1 MMNNE
6 QKEQMMKTNAFDGVS
21 FDPEKRL
28 ERFITGIESE
38 DNKIDEL
45 CQQYGVDS
53 QKLKDKHF
61 RLALDYLYA
70 ESRCLSWAITGP
82 ARFPVKTQEKRQATC
97 EDKLNRLVY
106 FEDNIEKYLKKIT
119 RQAETQDDKKAKWL
133 KQIEDLKARQ
143 EMMKDVNKL
152 IRQGKKDEAE
162 KKYNITLE
170 KNWFG
175 NYGFESFELRNNLVN
190 IKRLEDQVKTI
201 DCCREK
207 SGLNFE
213 FAGGKVEYDA
223 EEIRYN
229 IFFDEKPDEIM
240 RIKLKSHGFKWS
252 PRRGAWT
259 RGAKTIRVETIK
271 KIVEA

>member
-1 MMNNE
+1 MNNE
-6 QKEQMMKTNAFDGVS
+6 QKEQMMKTNAFYNVS

-28 ERFITGIESE
+28 ERFISDIENE
-38 DNKIDEL
+38 DAKIDEL

-53 QKLKDKHF
+53 QKFKDKHF

-70 ESRCLSWAITGP
+70 QSRCLSWAITGP

-97 EDKLNRLVY
+97 EDRLNRLVN
-106 FEDNIEKYLKKIT
+106 FENNIEKYLKKIT
-119 RQAETQDDKKAKWL
+119 HQVETQDDKKDNWL
-133 KQIEDLKARQ
+133 KKIEALKARQ
-143 EMMKDVNKL
+143 DMMKDVNKL
-152 IRQGKKDEAE
+152 IRQGKKCEAE
-162 KKYNITLE
+162 EKYNVKLE
-170 KNWFG
+170 PNWLG
-175 NYGFESFELRNNLVN
+175 NYGFESYELRNNLAN
-190 IKRLEDQVKTI
+190 IKRLEEQVKTI

-229 IFFDEKPDEIM
+229 IFFDEKPDDIM
-240 RIKLKSHGFKWS
+240 RTKLKSHGFKWS

-259 RGAKTIRVETIK
+259 RSAKTINSQTIK
-271 KIVEA
+271 KILEV

>member
-1 MMNNE
+1 MNNE
-6 QKEQMMKTNAFDGVS
+6 QKEQMIKTNAFDGVS

-28 ERFITGIESE
+28 ERFISDIESE

-61 RLALDYLYA
+61 RLAMDYLYA
-70 ESRCLSWAITGP
+70 QSRCLSWAITGP

-97 EDKLNRLVY
+97 EDRLNRLVY

-133 KQIEDLKARQ
+133 KQIEELKARQ
-143 EMMKDVNKL
+143 EMMKDVNEL
-152 IRQGKKDEAE
+152 IQQGKKEEAE

-170 KNWFG
+170 PDWG
-175 NYGFESFELRNNLVN
+175 GEYGFASFELRNNLAN

-201 DCCREK
+201 DACREK

-213 FAGGKVEYDA
+213 FTGGKVEYDA

-259 RGAKTIRVETIK
+259 RGAKTIAVETVK
-271 KIVEA
+271 KILEA

>member
-1 MMNNE
+1 MNNE
-6 QKEQMMKTNAFDGVS
+6 QKEQMRQTHAFDGVS

-28 ERFITGIESE
+28 ERFIDDCENEDANIE
-38 DNKIDEL
+38 EL
-45 CQQYGVDS
+45 CQIYGVDS
-53 QKLKDKHF
+53 QKLKAKHF

-82 ARFPVKTQEKRQATC
+82 ARFPVKTQEKRQAIC
-97 EDKLNRLVY
+97 EDRLNRLVY

-133 KQIEDLKARQ
+133 KQIEELKARQ

-152 IRQGKKDEAE
+152 IRQDKKDEAE

-170 KNWFG
+170 PDWG
-175 NYGFESFELRNNLVN
+175 GEYGFASYELRNNLVN

-201 DCCREK
+201 DACREK
-207 SGLNFE
+207 SDSNFE
-213 FAGGKVEYDA
+213 FTGGKVEYDA

-229 IFFDEKPDEIM
+229 IFFDEKPAEEI
-240 RIKLKSHGFKWS
+240 RTKLKSCGFKWS

-259 RGAKTIRVETIK
+259 RSAKTIAVETVK
-271 KIVEA
+271 KILEI

>member
-1 MMNNE
+1 MNNE
-6 QKEQMMKTNAFDGVS
+6 QKEQMIKTNAFDGVS
-21 FDPEKRL
+21 FDHEKRL
-28 ERFITGIESE
+28 ERFISDIESE

-45 CQQYGVDS
+45 CQQYGIDS

-70 ESRCLSWAITGP
+70 QSRCLSWAITGP
-82 ARFPVKTQEKRQATC
+82 ARFPVKTQEKIQATC
-97 EDKLNRLVY
+97 EDRLNRLVY

-133 KQIEDLKARQ
+133 KQIEELKARQ

-152 IRQGKKDEAE
+152 IRQGKKEEAE

-170 KNWFG
+170 PDWG
-175 NYGFESFELRNNLVN
+175 GEYGFASFELRNNLVN
-190 IKRLEDQVKTI
+190 IKRLENQVKTI

-259 RGAKTIRVETIK
+259 RGAKTITVETVK
-271 KIVEA
+271 KILEA

>member
-1 MMNNE
+1 MNNE
-6 QKEQMMKTNAFDGVS
+6 QKEQMRQTRAFDGVS
-21 FDPEKRL
+21 FDPEKRI
-28 ERFITGIESE
+28 EQFIVGIDSE
-38 DNKIDEL
+38 DSKIDEL

-70 ESRCLSWAITGP
+70 QSRCLSWAITGP

-97 EDKLNRLVY
+97 EDRLNRLVY

-133 KQIEDLKARQ
+133 KQIEELKARQ

-152 IRQGKKDEAE
+152 IRQGKKEEAE

-170 KNWFG
+170 RNWFG
-175 NYGFESFELRNNLVN
+175 NYSFESFELRNNLVN

-252 PRRGAWT
+252 PRREAWT
-259 RGAKTIRVETIK
+259 RGAKTISVETVK
-271 KIVEA
+271 KILEA

>member
-1 MMNNE
+1 MNNE

-61 RLALDYLYA
+61 RLALDCLYA
-70 ESRCLSWAITGP
+70 QSRCLSWAITGP

-97 EDKLNRLVY
+97 EDRLNRLVY

-133 KQIEDLKARQ
+133 KQIEELKARQ

-152 IRQGKKDEAE
+152 IRQGKKEEAE

-170 KNWFG
+170 RNWFG
-175 NYGFESFELRNNLVN
+175 NYGFESFELRNNLVT

-223 EEIRYN
+223 DEIRYN

-271 KIVEA
+271 KIVEG

>member
-1 MMNNE
+1 MNNE
-6 QKEQMMKTNAFDGVS
+6 QKEQMRQTCAFDGVS
-21 FDPEKRL
+21 FDAEKRI
-28 ERFITGIESE
+28 EQFIVGIESE
-38 DNKIDEL
+38 DSKIDEL
-45 CQQYGVDS
+45 CQKYSVDS

-70 ESRCLSWAITGP
+70 QSRCLSWAITGP

-97 EDKLNRLVY
+97 EDRLNRLVY

-133 KQIEDLKARQ
+133 KQIEELKARQ

-175 NYGFESFELRNNLVN
+175 NYGFESFELRNNLAN
-190 IKRLEDQVKTI
+190 IKRLEDQVRII
-201 DCCREK
+201 DACREK
-207 SGLNFE
+207 LDSNFE
-213 FAGGKVEYDA
+213 FTGGKVEYDA

-229 IFFDEKPDEIM
+229 IFFDEKPAEEI
-240 RIKLKSHGFKWS
+240 RTKLKSYSFKWS

-259 RGAKTIRVETIK
+259 RGAKTITVETVK
-271 KIVEA
+271 KILEI

>member
-1 MMNNE
+1 MNNE
-6 QKEQMMKTNAFDGVS
+6 QKEQMRQTRAFDGVS
-21 FDPEKRL
+21 FDPEKRI
-28 ERFITGIESE
+28 EQFIVGIDSE
-38 DNKIDEL
+38 DSKIDEL

-70 ESRCLSWAITGP
+70 QSRCLSWAITGP

-97 EDKLNRLVY
+97 EDRLNRLVY

-119 RQAETQDDKKAKWL
+119 SQAETQDDKKAKWL
-133 KQIEDLKARQ
+133 KQIEELKARQ

-170 KNWFG
+170 PNWSG
-175 NYGFESFELRNNLVN
+175 YYGFESFELRHNLAN

-201 DCCREK
+201 DACREK

-229 IFFDEKPDEIM
+229 IFFDEKPAEEI
-240 RIKLKSHGFKWS
+240 RTKLKSYGFKWS

-259 RGAKTIRVETIK
+259 RGAKTITVETVK
-271 KIVEA
+271 KILEA

>member
-1 MMNNE
+1 MNNE
-6 QKEQMMKTNAFDGVS
+6 QKEQMIKTNAFDGVS

-28 ERFITGIESE
+28 ERFISDIESE

-70 ESRCLSWAITGP
+70 QSRCLSWAITGP

-97 EDKLNRLVY
+97 EDILNRLVY

-119 RQAETQDDKKAKWL
+119 RQAETQDDKKVKWL
-133 KQIEDLKARQ
+133 KQIEELKARQ

-259 RGAKTIRVETIK
+259 RGAKTITFETVK
-271 KIVEA
+271 KILEA

>member
-1 MMNNE
+1 MNNE
-6 QKEQMMKTNAFDGVS
+6 QKEQMRQTRAFYGVS

-28 ERFITGIESE
+28 ERFISDIESE
-38 DNKIDEL
+38 DNKIEEL

-70 ESRCLSWAITGP
+70 QSRCLSWAITGP

-97 EDKLNRLVY
+97 EDRLNRLVY
-106 FEDNIEKYLKKIT
+106 FEYNIEKYLKKIT
-119 RQAETQDDKKAKWL
+119 HQAETQDDKKSKWL
-133 KQIEDLKARQ
+133 KQIEELKARQ

-152 IRQGKKDEAE
+152 IRQGKKEEAE
-162 KKYNITLE
+162 KKYNIILVR
-170 KNWFG
+170 NWLG
-175 NYGFESFELRNNLVN
+175 EYGYESFELRNNLAN
-190 IKRLEDQVKTI
+190 IKRLEDQVRTI
-201 DCCREK
+201 DAFREK
-207 SGLNFE
+207 SDGNFE
-213 FAGGKVEYDA
+213 FTGGKVEYDA

-229 IFFDEKPDEIM
+229 IFFDEKPAEEI
-240 RIKLKSHGFKWS
+240 RTRLKSHGFKWS

-259 RGAKTIRVETIK
+259 RGAKTITVETVK

>member
-1 MMNNE
+1 MNNE
-6 QKEQMMKTNAFDGVS
+6 QKEQMMKTNAFYNVS

-28 ERFITGIESE
+28 ARFIDDIENE
-38 DNKIDEL
+38 DAKIDEL

-70 ESRCLSWAITGP
+70 QRRCLSWAITGP

-97 EDKLNRLVY
+97 EDRLNRLVN
-106 FEDNIEKYLKKIT
+106 FENNIEKYLKKIT
-119 RQAETQDDKKAKWL
+119 RHVETQDDKKAKWL
-133 KQIEDLKARQ
+133 KQIEELKAGQ

-170 KNWFG
+170 PNWAG
-175 NYGFESFELRNNLVN
+175 YYGFESFELRHNLAY

-229 IFFDEKPDEIM
+229 IFFDEKPDDIM
-240 RIKLKSHGFKWS
+240 RTKLKSHGFKWS

-259 RGAKTIRVETIK
+259 RGAKTINSQTIK
-271 KIVEA
+271 KILEV

>member
-1 MMNNE
+1 MNNE

-28 ERFITGIESE
+28 ERFISDIESE

-61 RLALDYLYA
+61 RLALDYLCA
-70 ESRCLSWAITGP
+70 QSRCLSWAITGP

-97 EDKLNRLVY
+97 EDRLNRLVY

-190 IKRLEDQVKTI
+190 IKRLEDQIKTI

-252 PRRGAWT
+252 PRRRAWT
-259 RGAKTIRVETIK
+259 RGTKTIRVETIK

>member
-1 MMNNE
+1 MNNE
-6 QKEQMMKTNAFDGVS
+6 QKEQMIKTNAFDGVS

-28 ERFITGIESE
+28 ERFIDDFENEDANIE
-38 DNKIDEL
+38 EL
-45 CQQYGVDS
+45 CQIYGVDS

-61 RLALDYLYA
+61 QLAMDYLYA
-70 ESRCLSWAITGP
+70 QSRCLSWAITGP

-97 EDKLNRLVY
+97 EDRLNRLVY

-119 RQAETQDDKKAKWL
+119 RQAETQNDKKAKWL
-133 KQIEDLKARQ
+133 KQIEELKARQ

-152 IRQGKKDEAE
+152 IRQDKKEEAE

-170 KNWFG
+170 PNWWG

-259 RGAKTIRVETIK
+259 RGAKTIAVETVK
-271 KIVEA
+271 KILEI

>member
-1 MMNNE
+1 MNNE
-6 QKEQMMKTNAFDGVS
+6 QKEQMIKTNAFDGVS

-28 ERFITGIESE
+28 ERFISDIESE

-45 CQQYGVDS
+45 CQQYGIDS

-70 ESRCLSWAITGP
+70 QSRCLSWAITGP
-82 ARFPVKTQEKRQATC
+82 ARFPVKTQEKRQANC
-97 EDKLNRLVY
+97 EDRLNRLVY

-133 KQIEDLKARQ
+133 KQIEELKARQ

-152 IRQGKKDEAE
+152 IRQGKKEEAE
-162 KKYNITLE
+162 NKYNITLE
-170 KNWFG
+170 RNWFG
-175 NYGFESFELRNNLVN
+175 NYGFESFELRNNLVT

-223 EEIRYN
+223 DEIRYN

-240 RIKLKSHGFKWS
+240 RIKLKSYGFKWS
-252 PRRGAWT
+252 PHRGAWT
-259 RGAKTIRVETIK
+259 RGAKTISVETVK
-271 KIVEA
+271 KILEA

>member
-1 MMNNE
+1 MNNE
-6 QKEQMMKTNAFDGVS
+6 QKEQIIKTNAFDGVS

-28 ERFITGIESE
+28 ERFIDDFENEDANIE
-38 DNKIDEL
+38 EL
-45 CQQYGVDS
+45 CQLYGVDS

-70 ESRCLSWAITGP
+70 QSRCLSWAITGP

-97 EDKLNRLVY
+97 EDSLNRLVY

-119 RQAETQDDKKAKWL
+119 RQAETQDNKKAKWL
-133 KQIEDLKARQ
+133 KQIEQLKAGQ
-143 EMMKDVNKL
+143 AMMKDVNKL
-152 IRQGKKDEAE
+152 VRQGKIEEAE
-162 KKYNITLE
+162 KNYNIKLE
-170 KNWFG
+170 PNWAGF
-175 NYGFESFELRNNLVN
+175 YGFESFMLRNNMAN
-190 IKRLEDQVKTI
+190 IKRLEDQVKAI

-223 EEIRYN
+223 DEIRYN

-259 RGAKTIRVETIK
+259 RGAKTISVETVK
-271 KIVEA
+271 KILEA

>member
-1 MMNNE
+1 MNNE

-82 ARFPVKTQEKRQATC
+82 ARFPVKTQEKRQTTC
-97 EDKLNRLVY
+97 EDRLNRLVY

-133 KQIEDLKARQ
+133 KQIEELKARQ

-175 NYGFESFELRNNLVN
+175 NYGFESFELRNNLAN

-201 DCCREK
+201 DACREK

-229 IFFDEKPDEIM
+229 IFFDKKPDEIM

>member
-1 MMNNE
+1 MDKQ
-6 QKEQMMKTNAFDGVS
+6 QKEQMKQTCAFNGVS
-21 FDPEKRL
+21 FAPEKRL
-28 ERFITGIESE
+28 ERFIADIDSE
-38 DNKIDEL
+38 DAKIDEL

-61 RLALDYLYA
+61 RLAIDYLYA
-70 ESRCLSWAITGP
+70 KSRCLSWAITGP

-97 EDKLNRLVY
+97 DDRLNRLVS
-106 FEDNIEKYLKKIT
+106 FENNIEKYLKRIT
-119 RQAETQDDKKAKWL
+119 RQSETEDDKKAKWL
-133 KQIEDLKARQ
+133 KQIEELKARQ
-143 EMMKDVNKL
+143 EIMKDVNKL

-162 KKYNITLE
+162 NKYNISLD

-175 NYGFESFELRNNLVN
+175 NYGFENYELRNNLAN
-190 IKRLEDQVKTI
+190 IKRLEKQVKTI

-207 SGLNFE
+207 SEQKFE

-229 IFFDEKPDEIM
+229 IFFDEKPKDEI
-240 RIKLKSHGFKWS
+240 RAKLKLHGFKWS

-259 RGAKTIRVETIK
+259 RGAKTINLQTVKNILE
-271 KIVEA
+271 E